1 MKERF
6 RRNLA
11 ALMDDPRYPLE
22 RAMLDPNTEERRLGE
37 VAVILADPL
46 RLFSEKNHDTIGEY
60 DAEENYAAQFFERPS
75 ASSGRES
82 YHEYIYRHEM
92 IHVISGRTIRGA
104 DFRHRRIG
112 LSEGYSKRWLNEAI
126 TETLNQDL
134 ELRGRNFQYGSYINE
149 RNIYKELLKKVP
161 EKLFLWPYFDNAP
174 SDENKHHDNLT
185 KAIVDAYGFNLLDE
199 LDLLD
204 KDELKEALY
213 HFDVEGNWRD

>member
-1 MKERF
+1 MRAETT
-6 RRNLA
+6 
-11 ALMDDPRYPLE
+11 RYSS
-22 RAMLDPNTEERRLGE
+22 PNPT
-37 VAVILADPL
+37 
-46 RLFSEKNHDTIGEY
+46 
-60 DAEENYAAQFFERPS
+60 
-75 ASSGRES
+75 
-82 YHEYIYRHEM
+82 
-92 IHVISGRTIRGA
+92 
-104 DFRHRRIG
+104 RRIG
-112 LSEGYSKRWLNEAI
+112 VSEGYSKRWLNEAI

-134 ELRGRNFQYGSYINE
+134 ELRGRNFQYGAYLDE

-185 KAIVDAYGFNLLDE
+185 RAIVDAYGFNLLDE